1 MKFTEEY
8 VKVFGLWL
16 GSKLKSHKNASIDEL
31 FKEFNDKYP
40 PSNQRDH
47 DIAFIKKVIT
57 THGTVSCY
65 ELEAEASPCINSIG
79 NTLLLV
85 EGYLEEGVDTGTYV
99 GGREEGLGYASYE
112 ELSDDVLSEIAEI
125 MVGYEA
131 DCEKTAKRSAD

>member
-47 DIAFIKKVIT
+47 D
-57 THGTVSCY
+57 
-65 ELEAEASPCINSIG
+65 
-79 NTLLLV
+79 
-85 EGYLEEGVDTGTYV
+85 
-99 GGREEGLGYASYE
+99 RR
-112 ELSDDVLSEIAEI
+112 LSLRMVLFPVMS
-125 MVGYEA
+125 
-131 DCEKTAKRSAD
+131 